1 LLVVVGVTCTF
12 ITLLIARAVIEVLS
26 LMRAAWKLL
35 IHGFARASIAQYDR
49 DQSMSQINTLRIIGS
64 GTLST
69 LI

>member
-1 LLVVVGVTCTF
+1 M
-12 ITLLIARAVIEVLS
+12 ARAVTEVLS

-35 IHGFARASIAQYDR
+35 IYGYARASIAQYDR
-49 DQSMSQINTLRIIGS
+49 DQSMSQINTLRIIGC